1 MSTTVYLYDNVFLDK
16 EYRNI
21 SNIRVSTSTRTPVKS
36 YTGLTFQRVESEI
49 INSGSPRLAGTI
61 RLPLNNDLEILRKCG
76 YMTFQNSG
84 DIKYYAFI
92 DEVNYINAGNVEIR
106 YTIDDFQTY
115 LTDYLNNWT
124 DKCFVE
130 QEHINRADDD
140 PKYLDGSTQ
149 GVNPSS
155 LIWNDDNIYQ
165 KSINSI
171 DYIGLA
177 MLLDVE
183 LKEKL
188 EEIGM
193 TIRVINNG
201 RSSIMLATFNRK
213 FEVGDIGK
221 IIAVLSEAERYKYVV
236 ECVASAYPIYSNK
249 QVTPMS
255 TNFNVFPKK
264 INSYFFKNGIM
275 RTYPFHQFFIKS
287 TTGESVSIKAK
298 DCRYNNSGDL
308 IIDLTIPAYLTKEA
322 MVSVSPLPPVYILDK
337 RPPINKSVRFPISA
351 TIPIQRDQLLT
362 FLSTSAALKA
372 ASFAGSAGTAIGG
385 ALMLASGAG
394 AAVGVPLLIGG
405 AAGMFGT
412 GASAIMAEQNRI
424 EPTGNFSNDV
434 YSLCSGMHG
443 FDIITYSVSE
453 NEGQMLDEYF
463 SVYGYITNKVKIPN
477 IKNRNNFNFVKCH
490 DISNFRGVPPR
501 AKTAMTNAFSKGVFI
516 WHNLGQ
522 IGNYDIDTN
531 G

>member
-36 YTGLTFQRVESEI
+36 YSGLTFQRAESEI

-61 RLPLNNDLEILRKCG
+61 RLPLNNDLEVLRKCG

-130 QEHINRADDD
+130 QEHINRSEDIAKD
-140 PKYLDGSTQ
+140 LDGTTQ
-149 GVNPSS
+149 NISAQN
-155 LIWNDDNIYQ
+155 LIWDTKNYYEYRISNLYFISLAILYDEALINELKKIGFTVYEY
-165 KSINSI
+165 SNRTTVCVAYINNSI
-171 DYIGLA
+171 ITREIIKGLV
-177 MLLDVE
+177 DV
-183 LKEKL
+183 L
-188 EEIGM
+188 
-193 TIRVINNG
+193 NN
-201 RSSIMLATFNRK
+201 
-213 FEVGDIGK
+213 
-221 IIAVLSEAERYKYVV
+221 AERYKYVLD
-236 ECVASAYPIYSNK
+236 CVASCFPFEVSTKNTKITTNINLYPDKYGDYSFKNAILGTYPFYQLTLK
-249 QVTPMS
+249 SS
-255 TNFNVFPKK
+255 TGETISINPKDCESSDDEKMIVNVSYGDYLQKEATASVEPDVD
-264 INSYFFKNGIM
+264 NSYFTMPSTNKLVSFPIGSTIPVN
-275 RTYPFHQFFIKS
+275 REQLLNFIS
-287 TTGESVSIKAK
+287 TNAASSVASVTTGVGSV
-298 DCRYNNSGDL
+298 L
-308 IIDLTIPAYLTKEA
+308 
-322 MVSVSPLPPVYILDK
+322 
-337 RPPINKSVRFPISA
+337 
-351 TIPIQRDQLLT
+351 
-362 FLSTSAALKA
+362 
-372 ASFAGSAGTAIGG
+372 GG
-385 ALMLASGAG
+385 AILLKTGVGAGVGIPMILSGAG
-394 AAVGVPLLIGG
+394 SIL
-405 AAGMFGT
+405 GT
-412 GASAIMAEQNRI
+412 LGTTANQLTNAI
-424 EPTGNFSNDV
+424 EPTGKVSSSYGN
-434 YSLCSGMHG
+434 LLARKSG
-443 FDIITYSVSE
+443 FEIIANRPTNME
-453 NEGQMLDEYF
+453 TKMLDDYF
-463 SVYGYITNKVKIPN
+463 SMYGYVTNKVKIPN